1 MTNRERLF
9 NTIARKPVDHPASWL
24 GMPAK
29 EALPGLFRHFGV
41 SSVPALKQHLGDDLY
56 VVDIPYRSPVASH
69 VAFAFDFA
77 RDGHKDNTE
86 RTLTTP
92 GWFADATSPADVDRF
107 DWPEPAN
114 HIDPSACRQTL
125 ADIPAGFPV
134 MVAAWSIHYEA
145 TCAAFG
151 MEQALINM
159 VTAPELFAAVMQR
172 ITDFFLKANEVFY
185 RAAGD
190 AIDLVL
196 IGNDLGSQR
205 GLLLSPDHI
214 RRFVLPGT
222 RRLVDQAHAHGYK
235 VMHHS
240 CGSIAE
246 IIPNLIEAGVD
257 IIHPIQAL
265 SAGMEPERLRADFGN
280 RVSFC
285 GGVDAQQL
293 LVNGSPDQVRAK
305 VRELKRLFPTG
316 LILSPSHEAI
326 LKDTRPE
333 NIEALFETVRE

>member
-1 MTNRERLF
+1 MHHRERLF
-9 NTIARKPVDHPASWL
+9 STIARSPVDYPASWL
-24 GMPAK
+24 GMPTQQ
-29 EALPGLFRHFGV
+29 ALPGLFRYFGV
-41 SSVPALKQHLGDDLY
+41 KDVPSLKRTLGDDLY
-56 VVDIPYRSPVASH
+56 VVDIPYVSPVTNH
-69 VAFAFDFA
+69 VAFAFDFS
-77 RDGHKDNTE
+77 RDGFKDNTE

-92 GWFADATSPADVDRF
+92 GWFADAVSLADVDRF
-107 DWPEPAN
+107 AWPDPVRY
-114 HIDPSACRQTL
+114 IDPAACRKAV
-125 ADIPAGFPV
+125 ADVPAGYPV

-151 MEQALINM
+151 MEKALM
-159 VTAPELFAAVMQR
+159 TMLTDPDLFQAVMQR
-172 ITDFFLKANEVFY
+172 ITDFYLKANEVFFQ
-185 RAAGD
+185 AVGNT
-190 AIDLVL
+190 IDLVL

-205 GLLLSPDHI
+205 GLLLSPEHI
-214 RRFVLPGT
+214 RTYVLPGT
-222 RRLVDQAHAHGYK
+222 RALVAQAHAHGYK

-246 IIPNLIEAGVD
+246 IIPDLIEAGVD

-265 SAGMEPERLRADFGN
+265 SAGMAPDRLRADFGD

-293 LVNGSPDQVRAK
+293 LVNGTPAQVQAK

-316 LILSPSHEAI
+316 LVFSPSHEAI

-333 NIEALFETVRE
+333 NLRALFETLRE